1 MSGRTYLRRGTT
13 LLELLAVA
21 VFLAVITIGVA
32 TWSRLLARVEE
43 RAGVAA
49 REERQASLAF
59 RHLFGDLDQRV
70 GAPWR
75 IDQDGRTLAFR
86 TLRRLP
92 GQAPGVALVR
102 WSITPEGLGR
112 EQPGDGPGDGPGEV
126 PPGGSRP
133 LAWILPWKPRRFLER
148 EGVLWLEGDQD
159 GLRLLARSRL

>member
-1 MSGRTYLRRGTT
+1 MSGRSCLRQGTT

-21 VFLAVITIGVA
+21 AFLAVITVGVA
-32 TWSRLLARVEE
+32 TWSQLLARVEE
-43 RAGVAA
+43 RAGAAA

-59 RHLFGDLDQRV
+59 RHLIGDLDQQV

-92 GQAPGVALVR
+92 GQAPGAVLVR
-102 WSITPEGLGR
+102 WSITAEGLGR
-112 EQPGDGPGDGPGEV
+112 EQPGDGTGEA
-126 PPGGSRP
+126 PTGGSRP

-148 EGVLWLEGDQD
+148 EGALWLEGDQD
-159 GLRLLARSRL
+159 GPRLLARSRS